1 MLPVAIMP
9 ELKKLKE
16 FEVEPK
22 GLLKRGAVAR
32 RRLRCERKTFYSHI
46 FVKTMLYKAFSILI
60 IMELGDNVTLI
71 RKKKGLSQ
79 ADLGKL
85 IGTSNDVIGRY
96 GIGDINPSIDVVT
109 NIAEALEVSLDY
121 LVGKTKIVM
130 DKETVDRLK
139 DCKAPR
145 RKKELRTW
153 HY

>member
-1 MLPVAIMP
+1 
-9 ELKKLKE
+9 
-16 FEVEPK
+16 
-22 GLLKRGAVAR
+22 
-32 RRLRCERKTFYSHI
+32 
-46 FVKTMLYKAFSILI
+46 MLYKAFSILI

-121 LVGKTKIVM
+121 LDGKTKIVM
-130 DKETVDRLK
+130 DKETVDRSEDIAKLPEEKKNYVFGIIDMCLRDLK
-139 DCKAPR
+139 A
-145 RKKELRTW
+145 KKGYA
-153 HY
+153 HK